1 MPNKIARAIKLVSIF
16 ALLITSPTLV
26 ATEFDLMLPDR
37 RPSAPYPN
45 LNNYNSDLSQSG
57 IGLEFD
63 VPVSRHHIIPYNLIR
78 DFYNRVIENRRRQ
91 TIIGGFFRNLAINI
105 GWFAFQQDVNCN
117 HPAIYQSLEIAS
129 DLSLMIANG
138 QTSNSVSVTARPDG
152 FDEFSE
158 YYAWL
163 PGNLFIGPTR
173 RGDDPGE
180 AFEEDARYIVGEAR
194 FQTLSNLRSQMEA
207 YLNLGALP
215 ESVTLPYL
223 RRIAVLLTQLSKR
236 NRVQPLN
243 PAQWKRRPDGTFVI
257 IKHKMKTNDFLSY
270 LASDS
275 PWAKKC
281 LSIRSKH
288 IDIILNETHRDKDEL

>member
-1 MPNKIARAIKLVSIF
+1 MKLTKFGFIYIALFLIF
-16 ALLITSPTLV
+16 GAPPLV
-26 ATEFDLMLPDR
+26 ANEFNLMLPDT

-45 LNNYNSDLSQSG
+45 LDNYNSDLTQSG
-57 IGLEFD
+57 VGLEFN

-91 TIIGGFFRNLAINI
+91 TIIGGFFRNLALNI

-129 DLSLMIANG
+129 DLSLLIANG
-138 QTSNSVSVTARPDG
+138 QTSNSIGVTTRPDG

-180 AFEEDARYIVGEAR
+180 LFEEDARYIVGEVR
-194 FQTLSNLRSQMEA
+194 FQILSNLRSQMQA
-207 YLNLGALP
+207 YLELGALP
-215 ESVTLPYL
+215 ESATLPYL
-223 RRIAVLLTQLSKR
+223 RRVAVLLTQLSKR

-243 PAQWKRRPDGTFVI
+243 PTQWKRRSDGSYVI
-257 IKHKMKTNDFLSY
+257 VKNRTSEVKYLKHKADDT
-270 LASDS
+270 

-281 LSIRSKH
+281 LSIRPKH
-288 IDIILNETHRDKDEL
+288 INVILNEAHRDKDEL